1 MIGRP
6 LPPLKYCEIVADT
19 TVAESG
25 HITSMSSIQQIILC
39 WRMGSDS
46 SVSGE
51 GWRMD
56 NVAISQSLT
65 LCRGRASA
73 LATPA
78 SDAATAS
85 HGAVM

>member
-1 MIGRP
+1 MIGRQ

-19 TVAESG
+19 TAAESG
-25 HITSMSSIQQIILC
+25 HITSISSIHQIILR

-51 GWRMD
+51 GCRMD
-56 NVAISQSLT
+56 NVAISQCLT
-65 LCRGRASA
+65 LSRGRASA

-78 SDAATAS
+78 S